1 MTSADK
7 TVRLT
12 VAQAVVMYLSRQYSV
27 ADGQRRRLIPATLG
41 IFGHGN
47 VAGLGQALDQ
57 LSDAMPFIQGRNEQA
72 LVHAATAFAKHS
84 RRRATLA
91 VTSSIGP
98 GALNMVTGAALATV
112 NRLPVLLL
120 PGDTYATRHQGPVLQ
135 QLQHPLEGDVTVND
149 AFRPVCRFFDRIT
162 RPEQLLTALP
172 AAMRV
177 LTDPVDTGAVVL
189 SLPQDIQSHAYDWPA
204 GFLAERDWSIRRP
217 QPDGEEVAAVLALL
231 AAAAR
236 PLIIAGGGVIYS
248 GATAELERLAGSVG
262 IPVLETFAGKGAV
275 QQPAWWQIGGIGLEG
290 TPAAN
295 SLAREAD
302 LVLTVGARL
311 TDFATASHSLFAYPE
326 VRFASINVNPRDA
339 DRLGATGIIADAR
352 QALAALADGAA
363 QAGIRAPAAWQA
375 RAEQVNGEW
384 AAARAAA
391 LDPDQAFDPAQAGP
405 DVVADTGAVLTQGQ
419 LIGVLQEHARTGD
432 VVIAAAGGPPGD
444 LLKVWDAT
452 GGRHCHLEFGFSCMG
467 YEIPAAIG
475 VRLADPDPAA
485 RVVSLLGDGT
495 FLLAPT
501 ELVTAAQEGLA
512 VTLVVPDNHGYQ
524 VIHRLQMLRSGREF
538 GNEFRYRSEP
548 LQLAAGE
555 TTKAPRLEGDYL
567 RLDLV
572 QDGGRARRPR
582 LPRDDRGRTAGRA
595 GRHARSPRPGGHRG
609 AGHPARRPAR
619 RRGRGGTSLQPR
631 SPPRRS
637 PAACAPSTNP
647 TPRARGGTDEH
658 QSAQAQPAQSRRA
671 GQRRPV
677 RHRDPRHIHRG
688 RVATDR
694 GSLRRRRGRLGAAR
708 PRARRRRRR
717 ADPRRRPGR
726 RELRGAHR
734 GPGRIRRPHPDG
746 PGPG

>member
-1 MTSADK
+1 MTAPDTK
-7 TVRLT
+7 RLT
-12 VAQAVVMYLSRQYSV
+12 VAQAVVTYLSRQYSV

-57 LSDAMPFIQGRNEQA
+57 LSDVMPFIQGRNEQA

-84 RRRATLA
+84 RRHATLA

-135 QLQHPLEGDVTVND
+135 QLQHPLEADVTVND

-177 LTDPVDTGAVVL
+177 LTDPVDAGAVVL

-204 GFLAERDWSIRRP
+204 GFFAERDWVIRRP
-217 QPDGEEVAAVLALL
+217 QPDRDEVAAVLAQL
-231 AAAAR
+231 AAATK
-236 PLIIAGGGVIYS
+236 PLIIAGGGVVYS
-248 GATAELERLAGSVG
+248 GATAELERLAGIVG

-275 QQPAWWQIGGIGLEG
+275 QQRAWWQIGGIGLEG

-295 SLAREAD
+295 TLAREAD

-311 TDFATASHSLFAYPE
+311 TDFATASHSLFAHPG

-352 QALAALADGAA
+352 QGLAALADAAA
-363 QAGIRAPAAWQA
+363 QAGLRAPATWRA
-375 RAEQVNGEW
+375 RAEQVGGEW

-391 LDPDQAFDPAQAGP
+391 LDPDREFNPAQADP
-405 DVVADTGAVLTQGQ
+405 DVVAGTDAVLTQGQ
-419 LIGVLQEHARTGD
+419 LIGVLQEHARPGD

-475 VRLADPDPAA
+475 VRLAEPVTPGPAA
-485 RVVSLLGDGT
+485 RVISLLGDGT

-501 ELVTAAQEGLA
+501 ELVTAAAEGLA

-538 GNEFRYRSEP
+538 GNEFRYRAAP
-548 LQLAAGE
+548 LELAVGDSS
-555 TTKAPRLEGDYL
+555 KAPRLEGDYL

-572 QDGGRARRPR
+572 QVATGLGARACRATTAAELRNALSDTRDHPGPVVIVVPVVPHAD
-582 LPRDDRGRTAGRA
+582 LP
-595 GRHARSPRPGGHRG
+595 G
-609 AGHPARRPAR
+609 AGVWWDVAPAEVSALEVTV
-619 RRGRGGTSLQPR
+619 GLR
-631 SPPRRS
+631 SEYEADLAS
-637 PAACAPSTNP
+637 
-647 TPRARGGTDEH
+647 
-658 QSAQAQPAQSRRA
+658 
-671 GQRRPV
+671 QRWF
-677 RHRDPRHIHRG
+677 G
-688 RVATDR
+688 
-694 GSLRRRRGRLGAAR
+694 
-708 PRARRRRRR
+708 
-717 ADPRRRPGR
+717 
-726 RELRGAHR
+726 
-734 GPGRIRRPHPDG
+734 
-746 PGPG
+746 

>member
-1 MTSADK
+1 MTPQ

-12 VAQAVVMYLSRQYSV
+12 VAQAVVTYLSRQYSV

-57 LSDAMPFIQGRNEQA
+57 LSDEMPFIQGRNEQA

-84 RRRATLA
+84 LRHATLA

-135 QLQHPLEGDVTVND
+135 QLQHPLEADVTVND

-177 LTDPVDTGAVVL
+177 LTDPADTGAIVI

-204 GFLAERDWSIRRP
+204 GFFAERDWTIRRP
-217 QPDGEEVAAVLALL
+217 QPDPDEVDAVLTLL
-231 AAAAR
+231 AAATR

-248 GATAELERLAGSVG
+248 GATAELERLAGPAG

-275 QQPAWWQIGGIGLEG
+275 QQRAWWQIGGIGLEG

-295 SLAREAD
+295 TLAREAD

-311 TDFATASHSLFAYPE
+311 TDFATASQSLFANPA
-326 VRFASINVNPRDA
+326 VRFASVNVNPRDA
-339 DRLGATGIIADAR
+339 DRLGATAVIADAR
-352 QALAALADGAA
+352 LALAALAEGAERS
-363 QAGIRAPAAWQA
+363 GVHAPAQWQTHA
-375 RAEQVNGEW
+375 KQVAAEW
-384 AAARAAA
+384 IMARAAA
-391 LDPDQAFDPAQAGP
+391 IDPNRPFDPAQAGP
-405 DVVADTGAVLTQGQ
+405 DVDATTDAILTQGQ
-419 LIGVLQEHARTGD
+419 VIGVMQEHAQPGD

-475 VRLADPDPAA
+475 VRLADAQPGA
-485 RVVSLLGDGT
+485 RVVSFLGDGT

-512 VTLVVPDNHGYQ
+512 VTLIVPDNHGYQ

-538 GNEFRYRSEP
+538 GNEFRYRPEP
-548 LQLAAGE
+548 LQLAAGAS
-555 TTKAPRLEGDYL
+555 TKAPRLEGDYL

-572 QDGGRARRPR
+572 QVATGLGALASRATTAAELRDVLTETRGHPGPVVIVVPVIPHAD
-582 LPRDDRGRTAGRA
+582 LPGAGVWWDVAPAEISALETTAGL
-595 GRHARSPRPGGHRG
+595 RSDYE
-609 AGHPARRPAR
+609 
-619 RRGRGGTSLQPR
+619 
-631 SPPRRS
+631 
-637 PAACAPSTNP
+637 
-647 TPRARGGTDEH
+647 TDVK
-658 QSAQAQPAQSRRA
+658 S
-671 GQRRPV
+671 QRW
-677 RHRDPRHIHRG
+677 
-688 RVATDR
+688 
-694 GSLRRRRGRLGAAR
+694 LG
-708 PRARRRRRR
+708 
-717 ADPRRRPGR
+717 
-726 RELRGAHR
+726 
-734 GPGRIRRPHPDG
+734 
-746 PGPG
+746 